1 MVDAVFPSRFSTGY
15 FEFFRRSEQRTKIEI
30 EKFTS
35 KLDFNFIWRKIK
47 FLDSNYM
54 IERFLWI
61 LITGLLVEPLSFSS
75 CHSFGVRVNF
85 SLELSPKHQNERV
98 HVILDCRKPNFKS
111 SSTPLESVKSQ
122 FLDFSMT
129 EGFWEKNPFQKSKFC
144 QWLGSFWINFTP
156 FSACLLLPVT
166 LQYVTL
172 LKCV

>member
-1 MVDAVFPSRFSTGY
+1 MIGFSPAYINEQSLDDQYNFDFNKREWFDGQDPTEWIRNTDFEFFLLIISYLCPIRRGTTTGVKMVDAVFPSKFSTGY

-35 KLDFNFIWRKIK
+35 KLDFNFIRKKIK

-85 SLELSPKHQNERV
+85 S
-98 HVILDCRKPNFKS
+98 
-111 SSTPLESVKSQ
+111 
-122 FLDFSMT
+122 
-129 EGFWEKNPFQKSKFC
+129 
-144 QWLGSFWINFTP
+144 
-156 FSACLLLPVT
+156 
-166 LQYVTL
+166 
-172 LKCV
+172 